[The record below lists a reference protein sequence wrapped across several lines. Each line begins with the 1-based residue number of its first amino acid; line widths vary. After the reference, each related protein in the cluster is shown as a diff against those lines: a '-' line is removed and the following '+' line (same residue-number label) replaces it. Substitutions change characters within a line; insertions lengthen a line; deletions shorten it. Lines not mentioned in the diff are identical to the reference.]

1 MTLARDLAD
10 TATKAN
16 YLDNVTADIQTSI
29 TDLDNVTAD
38 MQTSITANT
47 TLANTKSKVIFHSVD
62 VTTTSSQSLTANT
75 PAEITG
81 LTLTIT
87 PQSASSKF
95 LLMGAWNGEG
105 STANSFDCTFGFKR
119 DSSYIGNPAADGS
132 RAIGRGVLAQGYWS
146 SDADSTMD
154 SWTGQYLDSPNTT
167 SAITYKVFITARS
180 AQTLYN
186 NRTVDDINL
195 TDRERTTSSLIVIEQ
210 V

>member
-10 TATKAN
+10 SATKAN
-16 YLDNVTADIQTSI
+16 YLDNVTADI
-29 TDLDNVTAD
+29 
-38 MQTSITANT
+38 QTSITANT

-62 VTTTSSQSLTANT
+62 VTTTSSQSLTAGT

-81 LTLTIT
+81 LSLTIT

-95 LLMGAWNGEG
+95 LLMGAWNGESSSG
-105 STANSFDCTFGFKR
+105 SSHNSTFGFKR
-119 DSSYIGNPAADGS
+119 DSSYIGNPAADGV
-132 RAIGRGVLAQGYWS
+132 RPIGRGVMAQGYW
-146 SDADSTMD
+146 AENNNQTMD

-167 SAITYKVFITARS
+167 SAITYKVFITANN

-186 NRTVDDINL
+186 NRTVVDGNS
-195 TDRERTTSSLIVIEQ
+195 TAYERTTSSLIVIEQ

>member
-10 TATKAN
+10 SATKAN
-16 YLDNVTADIQTSI
+16 YLDNVTADI
-29 TDLDNVTAD
+29 
-38 MQTSITANT
+38 QTSITANT

-62 VTTTSSQSLTANT
+62 VTTTSSQSLTAGT

-95 LLMGAWNGEG
+95 LLMAAWNGE
-105 STANSFDCTFGFKR
+105 SSSVYSFESVFGFKR
-119 DSSYIGNPAADGS
+119 DSFYIGNPSADGV
-132 RAIGRGVLAQGYWS
+132 RPIGRGVMAQGYYAAES
-146 SDADSTMD
+146 TGTMD
-154 SWTGQYLDSPNTT
+154 SWTGHCLDSPNTT
-167 SAITYKVFITARS
+167 SAITYKVFITAKD

-186 NRTVDDINL
+186 NRTAGDTNE
-195 TDRERTTSSLIVIEQ
+195 TGRERTTSSLIVIEQ

>member
-16 YLDNVTADIQTSI
+16 YLDNVTADI
-29 TDLDNVTAD
+29 
-38 MQTSITANT
+38 QTSITANT

-62 VTTTSSQSLTANT
+62 VTTTSSQSLTAGT

-95 LLMGAWNGEG
+95 LLMAAWNGE
-105 STANSFDCTFGFKR
+105 SSSVYSFESVFGFKR
-119 DSSYIGNPAADGS
+119 DSSYIGNPSADGV
-132 RAIGRGVLAQGYWS
+132 RPIGRGVMAQGYYAAES
-146 SDADSTMD
+146 TGTMD
-154 SWTGQYLDSPNTT
+154 TWTGQYLDSPNTT
-167 SAITYKVFITARS
+167 SAITYKVFITAKD

-186 NRTVDDINL
+186 NRTAGDTNE
-195 TDRERTTSSLIVIEQ
+195 TGRERTTSSLIVIEQ

>member
-16 YLDNVTADIQTSI
+16 YLDNVTADI
-29 TDLDNVTAD
+29 
-38 MQTSITANT
+38 QTSITANT

-62 VTTTSSQSLTANT
+62 VTTTSSQSLTAGT
-75 PAEITG
+75 PTEITG

-95 LLMGAWNGEG
+95 LLMGAWNGES
-105 STANSFDCTFGFKR
+105 STTYSYETVFGFKR
-119 DSSYIGNPAADGS
+119 DSLYIGNPSTDGA
-132 RAIGRGVLAQGYWS
+132 RTIGRGVLAQGYYS
-146 SDADSTMD
+146 IDADSTMD

-167 SAITYKVFITARS
+167 SAITYKVFITAKD

-186 NRTVDDINL
+186 NRTVSDGNQASY
-195 TDRERTTSSLIVIEQ
+195 ERTTSSLIVIEQ

>member
-10 TATKAN
+10 SATKAN
-16 YLDNVTADIQTSI
+16 YLDNVTADI
-29 TDLDNVTAD
+29 
-38 MQTSITANT
+38 QTSITANT

-105 STANSFDCTFGFKR
+105 SSTYSHETAFGFKR
-119 DSSYIGNPAADGS
+119 DSSYIGNPAAAGA
-132 RAIGRGVLAQGYWS
+132 RPIGRGMLAQGYWTGN
-146 SDADSTMD
+146 ADSTMD

-167 SAITYKVFITARS
+167 SAITYKVFITVNNT
-180 AQTLYN
+180 QTLYN
-186 NRTVDDINL
+186 NRTVGDIDH
-195 TDRERTTSSLIVIEQ
+195 TGSERTSSSLIVVEQ